1 MAEETPSE
9 GHDKVRKKINV
20 YKTAVDVNKKQKELK
35 KKKKALNTT
44 VDNAEGEIS
53 KFCPSIG
60 LCGNDMYFSSNQDE
74 TPL

>member
-35 KKKKALNTT
+35 KKKKETNTT
-44 VDNAEGEIS
+44 VDEYEG
-53 KFCPSIG
+53 KAR
-60 LCGNDMYFSSNQDE
+60 GNYLAAKPQL
-74 TPL
+74 PQK

>member
-35 KKKKALNTT
+35 KKK
-44 VDNAEGEIS
+44 E
-53 KFCPSIG
+53 
-60 LCGNDMYFSSNQDE
+60 SS
-74 TPL
+74 

>member
-35 KKKKALNTT
+35 KKKKALQF
-44 VDNAEGEIS
+44 EEI
-53 KFCPSIG
+53 KN
-60 LCGNDMYFSSNQDE
+60 GNGRKND
-74 TPL
+74 